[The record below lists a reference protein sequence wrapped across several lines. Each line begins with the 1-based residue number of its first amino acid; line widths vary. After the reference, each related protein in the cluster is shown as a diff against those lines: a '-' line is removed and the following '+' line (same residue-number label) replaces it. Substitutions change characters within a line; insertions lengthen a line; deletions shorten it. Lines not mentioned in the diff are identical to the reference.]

1 MTRRRLL
8 LALGALV
15 LLGAAGAG
23 AAWWWNER
31 ATGDIRGSSTREFI
45 TTEQTTTRAEEE
57 VESEP
62 WPIYGLTPDRTRNAV
77 DFEHEPP
84 YRRQWVVNARQ
95 LLDNGHPK
103 GPAITLDTALHGI
116 AIPLHPGAERYYREV
131 GLLE

>member
-45 TTEQTTTRAEEE
+45 TTEQTTTRAE
-57 VESEP
+57 
-62 WPIYGLTPDRTRNAV
+62 
-77 DFEHEPP
+77 
-84 YRRQWVVNARQ
+84 
-95 LLDNGHPK
+95 
-103 GPAITLDTALHGI
+103 
-116 AIPLHPGAERYYREV
+116 
-131 GLLE
+131 